1 MTSSSDPPETDS
13 FVDSLPAGTLSG
25 EYPVVSPDPETPGIL
40 TRSTLSRRLAFIMLV
55 RVILFTLILGGTVAV
70 NLFWGNPEDLGGPY
84 ITFLFIFIASL
95 YVLNIVYAV
104 LFRAFSDLTKL
115 AYIQLGGDLLV
126 AGILVNFSGGAD
138 SVFVLLFMFSPI
150 AAAVTLSRRAA
161 VVTAG
166 VGTALFVAVIFLG
179 YARLLPVLP
188 GQPRLPWEAMRS
200 AIGTGLLINGAA
212 MFAVAFLSGY
222 LAEQLRAAA
231 RTMEVQQAQIYD
243 LAALNA
249 DIIRSLTSGLITI
262 GEEGRIL
269 ALNKTASRILCVPQE
284 EQRWKHLEDLST
296 DLADF
301 VAQAEDAHR
310 GEVRFNG
317 GSGHI
322 LLYCSVSPLND
333 HHNLVRGQVINFQ
346 DITAQRR
353 MEKRIKRT
361 EHLASLGRM
370 AAGIAHEIRN
380 PLASISGSLEMLH
393 SGADMEAEDK
403 KLMGIALKEIDRL
416 DGLISELLEYA
427 RPHPLNLARL
437 DLGDEIH
444 FLSGHLSELMSKSPS
459 VVVEESQEGLWI
471 NADRDQIKGMLWN
484 LVRNAHEAGEK
495 DRVTISV
502 GRLEEDQIY
511 LTVEDNAAGIPQE
524 KLTHIFE
531 PFFTTKDA
539 GTGLG
544 LAAVH
549 RIVQAHSG
557 TIEVNSSEDIGTT
570 VRVVFPGA
578 DREDDHQGEM
588 SEWPMEPTP
597 L

>member
-1 MTSSSDPPETDS
+1 MPGPTDPDSS
-13 FVDSLPAGTLSG
+13 FVDNLPPGTLSG
-25 EYPVVSPDPETPGIL
+25 EYPVVEPEAPGTL
-40 TRSTLSRRLAFIMLV
+40 TRATLSRRLAFIMLV

-95 YVLNIVYAV
+95 YVLNIIYAV
-104 LFRAFSDLTKL
+104 LFRLFSDLTKL

-166 VGTALFVAVIFLG
+166 VGTAMLVAVIFLG
-179 YARLLPVLP
+179 YARLLPILP

-249 DIIRSLTSGLITI
+249 DIIRSLTSGLITV

-269 ALNKTASRILCVPQE
+269 ALNKTASRILGVPQE

-296 DLADF
+296 ELAAF
-301 VAQAEDAHR
+301 VAEVKDAHR
-310 GEVRFNG
+310 GEVQMG
-317 GSGHI
+317 GEPDRM

-333 HHNLVRGQVINFQ
+333 HHNLVRGRVINFQ

-353 MEKRIKRT
+353 MEKRVKRT
-361 EHLASLGRM
+361 EHMASLGRM

-393 SGADMEAEDK
+393 TGTGMDGEDK

-427 RPHPLNLARL
+427 RPHPLNLTRV

-444 FLSGHLSELMSKSPS
+444 FLAGHLSELMSKSPS
-459 VVVEESQEGLWI
+459 VVVEESSEGLWI
-471 NADRDQIKGMLWN
+471 SADRDQLKGMLWN
-484 LVRNAHEAGEK
+484 LVRNAREAGERE
-495 DRVTISV
+495 RVTISV
-502 GRLEEDQIY
+502 GRTEDHVYMTI
-511 LTVEDNAAGIPQE
+511 EDNAAGIPQE
-524 KLTHIFE
+524 KLLHIFE
-531 PFFTTKDA
+531 PFFTTKDE

-549 RIVQAHSG
+549 RIVQAHNG

-578 DREDDHQGEM
+578 DVEGEHQAEM
-588 SEWPMEPTP
+588 AEWPVEPTP

>member
-1 MTSSSDPPETDS
+1 MPGPLDPHETDS

-25 EYPVVSPDPETPGIL
+25 EYPVVTPEVRVPKTLI
-40 TRSTLSRRLAFIMLV
+40 RASLSRRLAFIMLV

-70 NLFWGNPEDLGGPY
+70 NLFWGTPENLGGPY

-95 YVLNIVYAV
+95 YTLNIIYAV
-104 LFRAFSDLTKL
+104 LFRAFKDLTKL
-115 AYIQLGGDLLV
+115 AYLQLGGDLLV

-166 VGTALFVAVIFLG
+166 VGTAVLVAVIFLG

-231 RTMEVQQAQIYD
+231 RTMEEQQAQIYD
-243 LAALNA
+243 LATLNA

-269 ALNKTASRILCVPQE
+269 ALNKTAASILGVSQD
-284 EQRWKHLEDLST
+284 EQRWKHLEDLSQE
-296 DLADF
+296 LAEF
-301 VAQAEDAHR
+301 VAQGEDAHR
-310 GEVRFNG
+310 GEVRLG
-317 GSGHI
+317 EGKQSV
-322 LLYCSVSPLND
+322 LLFSSVAPLND
-333 HHNLVRGQVINFQ
+333 HHNLVRGRVINFQ
-346 DITAQRR
+346 DITTQRR
-353 MEKRIKRT
+353 MEKRIKRS
-361 EHLASLGRM
+361 EHMASLGRM

-393 SGADMEAEDK
+393 TGTDLVAEDK

-416 DGLISELLEYA
+416 DRLISELLEYA
-427 RPHPLNLARL
+427 RPNPLDLVRL
-437 DLGDEIH
+437 DLCEEIH
-444 FLSGHLSELMSKSPS
+444 FLADQLSELMSKSPS
-459 VVVEESQEGLWI
+459 VVVGKSERGLWI
-471 NADRDQIKGMLWN
+471 NADLDQLKGMLWN
-484 LVRNAHEAGEK
+484 LVRNSREAGE
-495 DRVTISV
+495 REQVTISV
-502 GRLEEDQIY
+502 GRTEHNQVFMSL
-511 LTVEDNAAGIPQE
+511 EDNACGIPQD
-524 KLTHIFE
+524 LLPHIFE
-531 PFFTTKDA
+531 PFYTTKDE

-549 RIVQAHSG
+549 RIVQAHKG
-557 TIEVNSSEDIGTT
+557 TIEVNSSDDIGTT

-578 DREDDHQGEM
+578 AAGEGHQ
-588 SEWPMEPTP
+588 SEAVDWPLEPTP
-597 L
+597 I

>member
-1 MTSSSDPPETDS
+1 MPGPLDPPETDS
-13 FVDSLPAGTLSG
+13 PVDSLPAGTLSG
-25 EYPVVSPDPETPGIL
+25 EYPVVTPEVEGPGTL
-40 TRSTLSRRLAFIMLV
+40 TRATLSRRLAFIMLV

-70 NLFWGNPEDLGGPY
+70 NLFWGNPENLGGPY

-95 YVLNIVYAV
+95 YTLNIIYAV

-166 VGTALFVAVIFLG
+166 VGTTVLVAVIFLG

-269 ALNKTASRILCVPQE
+269 ALNKTAARVLKVPQD
-284 EQRWKHLEDLST
+284 EQRWKHLEDLSPK
-296 DLADF
+296 LARF
-301 VAQAEDAHR
+301 VAQGEDAHR
-310 GEVRFNG
+310 GEVRLGNG
-317 GSGHI
+317 KESM
-322 LLYCSVSPLND
+322 LVFCSVAPLND
-333 HHNLVRGQVINFQ
+333 HHNLVRGRVINFQ

-353 MEKRIKRT
+353 MEKRVKRT
-361 EHLASLGRM
+361 EHMASLGRM

-393 SGADMEAEDK
+393 SAVDMEAEDK

-427 RPHPLNLARL
+427 RPRPLDLARL
-437 DLGDEIH
+437 DLGEEIH
-444 FLSGHLSELMSKSPS
+444 FLAGHLSELMAGAPA
-459 VVVEESQEGLWI
+459 VAVEESGEGLWI
-471 NADRDQIKGMLWN
+471 RADRDQIKGVLWN
-484 LVRNAHEAGEK
+484 LVRNAKEAGEEE
-495 DRVTISV
+495 RVTISV
-502 GRLEEDQIY
+502 GRLEDQVF

-524 KLTHIFE
+524 KLQHIFE

-549 RIVQAHSG
+549 RIVQAHGGS
-557 TIEVNSSEDIGTT
+557 IEINSSEDIGTT
-570 VRVVFPGA
+570 VRVLFPA
-578 DREDDHQGEM
+578 TRDDDDQRGEM
-588 SEWPMEPTP
+588 GDWPMEPTP
-597 L
+597 I